1 MPDKIVDLKVGIGAD
16 LSKLNADLEQAEKKI
31 ASLGKDQDGKPIK
44 VAITPDIDAKAFIAK
59 VQEAVKSQTVKVK
72 VDATVASASKAGAGK
87 GVSKPSLPGIVD
99 ASEQL
104 DFFEGKIAKIKQ
116 VAGNIDVSVK
126 VNTNAM
132 GEVTRGVISYTNA
145 LGEAKSETYRLVN
158 VFDDVGEV
166 AGREFQLVGES
177 FSDSTT
183 KAARFRETI
192 QGLENTLNAFA
203 NKHADIG
210 DQIGIDDLR
219 AKFAALKEDTNAEV
233 TAIQQFKN
241 EMGAAKVKADEIYA
255 AQRARVASERQQ
267 SAEARAMLQGQLA
280 HEQALNEL
288 RSVSSSSYRQEQQ
301 KITAIMQKQ
310 LDILNQK
317 IAAEK
322 RSSSG
327 SKQAIAAVQLQKATI
342 QTTGYT
348 AKLSVY
354 AKDVA
359 KQVEKARNNMAG
371 MQGYARSTANIF
383 KGIVLSQAFYK
394 GMNAVK
400 GVVKDAWELS
410 MALNSAEAVFS
421 GMLTGGQQQAQGL
434 LEVLKQEAI
443 ATPFDLNNLV
453 QATRQLTAYGI
464 RAENLMYVMRAV
476 EQATAASGDKS
487 KMEAISRALGQMY
500 TRGKVVSQEIIQLQE
515 AGIAAGEILK
525 EELGLPDNLSQDWG
539 KLNIDANTAIN
550 AIVRGIDKRYGQAL
564 DNMAKTTEQK
574 LSNMKESF
582 ALIAGSL
589 TDPIRRGIDSII
601 DVITPK
607 IERLYQAI
615 QAVGLG
621 NALKTLLPQ
630 GLFDGVVRAID
641 RVVRAVQTIGIVF
654 KQIKPIV
661 SAVMNALAWYGQVL
675 YNIFISVVSAIGA
688 FGNALGE
695 TASGAATLESGLKKV
710 LILMLAIKV
719 AMSLIAAA
727 SKIWVIVSTVMRG
740 VLLSIQGVMIGV
752 KALSA
757 LMAAAGMSGAIGFL
771 PVIGILLVIIG
782 LVAALKGKFS
792 AMAEAIEG
800 VGTALKNLGG
810 GTKLGDMFED
820 MSSSLQEQIDAY
832 NKKVAEENA
841 RLNNELLENE
851 EKQTEEAENAA
862 GATKK
867 AMKGLMS
874 FDEVYKLMEASAG
887 GGSAPI
893 EVEVPLFGD
902 YDSGGFFDGVGGIA
916 DDLFKDLDLTELQD
930 ALGGLWTQLSPMLE
944 TILLYGAKMLMY
956 FKQMQLYSKLM
967 TGENKEQWTLE
978 KAQTGEDTEQRMQEK
993 AQTSEDI
1000 EQKLQEKYQTQEDI
1014 EQKLQEKA
1022 QTQEDIEQKLQE
1034 KAQTGEDVE
1043 QLLNEKLQT
1052 QEDIEQLLNEKL
1064 QTQEDI
1070 EQLLNEKRQTQEDQ
1084 EQWTITRTGGVSGG
1098 TGSKGTAA
1106 ALALLNVAQIGTS
1119 AKLLIDDFK
1128 RIAEGGA
1135 ELSDWMSLFVN
1146 GLMMAVDVL
1155 QLVAAIKLF
1164 GGFGGTATKAAAGAG
1179 LGASAGSSA
1188 GGAAA
1193 GAAVGAGAA
1202 GAAGFA
1208 AAMFALPVA
1217 VGGILLAYDA
1227 ATDSV
1232 FKYNDKV
1239 EKIQK
1244 ARAESYNGTSKL
1256 LKKEK
1261 EHVDALAT
1269 QYATLSKKESL
1280 SSDERSRLQKVTKDL
1295 VKIYP
1300 GLNEYVGE
1308 ESGLLNLST
1317 KSLNSY
1323 IEASDQR
1330 SRLDALSRERLLIL
1344 EEEEF
1349 LLRLLGVAEQEELEA
1364 KERYTKTSTQYD
1376 KMQYDSKARETER
1389 VRALLQQNGIDLG
1402 LNEEAYAEHSQNI
1415 IEFQEEIVESIEDR
1429 MRREAESLEK
1439 QQDAYHE
1446 YYLDVESK
1454 TSEHHS
1460 RLNALSAAGYAEA
1473 DLSMDDW
1480 LKGMTL
1486 RQEQEYE
1493 LQENLA
1499 KLQGRNIPAAMLEEL
1514 EAAGPQYSKLIAELA
1529 NANADDLNEVV
1540 GVWEGN
1546 GRLARKMAMDEIG
1559 EMPED
1564 ARELLKRYRNATDE
1578 ELEGLVD
1585 SYAER
1590 HKLSREEAIKE
1601 LTALTSESAEIIKQ
1615 SADYI
1620 SGEGGSEMKKA
1631 YEGMGNEGIEGLT
1644 STQVNAL
1651 RAASDIADG
1660 VVKEIDSK
1668 SKDMNAAG
1676 VGSVS
1681 SFAQGMDD
1689 SASIAKEAGDALA
1702 RNAMDGAGS
1711 DSVIRDWSDVGKES
1725 HRSYIEGLE
1734 TGHILVNEAGKAL
1747 ARKALDGA
1755 GSISLYDTG
1764 ATTTQTF
1771 ADGIQSKT
1779 TTVETAFKTM
1789 LNKML
1794 SSMDLF
1800 VGKVANALNTMLSD
1814 FGNTMSN
1821 LSVGASGKVDFTPMK
1836 NRGMTL
1842 LADGGQIYRAAS
1854 GVQLLK
1860 KKTQLSSSVV
1870 AGEAGAEIVF
1880 PLENTRFIKSFADD
1894 IASAIGNSR
1903 VQQSAMNINV
1913 QMDQARAGAGA
1924 TAFNAP
1930 TATEI
1935 SDAIRSWFTPQMQSL
1950 HDVLEQDRSI
1960 DIKVPNTS
1968 NALWRAL
1975 LSELKEANAGAGS
1988 RGLAFTS

>member
-1 MPDKIVDLKVGIGAD
+1 MSDDNNITNLQVGIGAD

-31 ASLGKDQDGKPIK
+31 ANLGKDQDGKPIK
-44 VAITPDIDAKAFIAK
+44 VTVDPFVDVKAFIAK

-87 GVSKPSLPGIVD
+87 GVSKPQLPGIVD

-104 DFFEGKIAKIKQ
+104 DFFEDKIAKIKQ

-126 VNTNAM
+126 VDTNAM
-132 GEVTRGVISYTNA
+132 GEVTRGVITYTNA
-145 LGEAKSETYRLVN
+145 LGQAKSETYKLVN
-158 VFDDVGEV
+158 IFDDVGEV
-166 AGREFQLVGES
+166 AGREFQRVGES
-177 FSDSTT
+177 FSESKT

-192 QGLENTLNAFA
+192 QSLENTLNAFA

-359 KQVEKARNNMAG
+359 KQVEKARNNMEG

-525 EELGLPDNLSQDWG
+525 EELGLPDSLSQDWG

-641 RVVRAVQTIGIVF
+641 RVVRAVQTLGIVF

-661 SAVMNALAWYGQVL
+661 TAVMNAVSAHAQFL
-675 YNIFISVVSAIGA
+675 YNVFISIAAAVGA
-688 FGNALGE
+688 VGNALGE
-695 TASGAATLESGLKKV
+695 SASGAALLENGIRKLLLV
-710 LILMLAIKV
+710 MFAFKV
-719 AMSLIAAA
+719 AMAFVAAA
-727 SKIWVIVSTVMRG
+727 TKIWAVAVTVLRG
-740 VLLSIQGVMIGV
+740 VGLAIQGVIIGV
-752 KALSA
+752 KAMSA
-757 LMAAAGMSGAIGFL
+757 MMVAAGMSGAMGFL
-771 PVIGILLVIIG
+771 PVVGIILVIIG
-782 LVAALKGKFS
+782 LVSALSGKFS
-792 AMAEAIEG
+792 AMAEAIKG

-810 GTKLGDMFED
+810 GTNLGGMFED

-841 RLNNELLENE
+841 RLNNELIENE

-887 GGSAPI
+887 GGSTPPI
-893 EVEVPLFGD
+893 EIELPPITGVEM
-902 YDSGGFFDGVGGIA
+902 GGVFDGVGGIA

-930 ALGGLWTQLSPMLE
+930 ALGGLWVQLSPMLE
-944 TILLYGAKMLMY
+944 TILIYGAKMLGY

-978 KAQTGEDTEQRMQEK
+978 KSQTSEDQEQTLHEKSQTSEDQEQVLHEK
-993 AQTSEDI
+993 AQTSEDQ
-1000 EQKLQEKYQTQEDI
+1000 EQVLHEKAQTSEDQEQVLHEKAQTVEDQE
-1014 EQKLQEKA
+1014 QLLQEKA
-1022 QTQEDIEQKLQE
+1022 QTVEDR
-1034 KAQTGEDVE
+1034 E
-1043 QLLNEKLQT
+1043 QLLNEQLQTSEDREQLANEKLQT
-1052 QEDIEQLLNEKL
+1052 AEDKEQLAYEKLQTSEDKEQLANEKLQTSEDKEQLLNEQL
-1064 QTQEDI
+1064 QTTQDK
-1070 EQLLNEKRQTQEDQ
+1070 EQLLQ
-1084 EQWTITRTGGVSGG
+1084 EQLQTTQGKEQNIMTITRTDGTGG
-1098 TGSKGTAA
+1098 TGGTGQKATA
-1106 ALALLNVAQIGTS
+1106 GALALINVAQLAS
-1119 AKLLIDDFK
+1119 SVKLISNDIKDLRED
-1128 RIAEGGA
+1128 GA
-1135 ELSDWMSLFVN
+1135 TVGEWISLLVDA
-1146 GLMMAVDVL
+1146 LMAAVDVF
-1155 QLVAAIKLF
+1155 QLYAVGKLLF
-1164 GGFGGTATKAAAGAG
+1164 GGAGKGVGSGIGTAVAGAAKG
-1179 LGASAGSSA
+1179 GSAVGGAAEAGSSVA
-1188 GGAAA
+1188 GTIEGLDTATGKLSPKLSSLAKNLAMGIVIIAEVAAA
-1193 GAAVGAGAA
+1193 AIIVVGAIWALGKLLEQVGLAWQPVIDNGDTILTAMGLGVAILAAVGVVTWLLGSVGTGLIVNMALGMAVLAEIGIAA
-1202 GAAGFA
+1202 GLFLVEIWAIGKGLDEIGKAWQ
-1208 AAMFALPVA
+1208 PVLDNGDNIVTAIGLGTAILIA
-1217 VGGILLAYDA
+1217 VGA
-1227 ATDSV
+1227 
-1232 FKYNDKV
+1232 
-1239 EKIQK
+1239 
-1244 ARAESYNGTSKL
+1244 
-1256 LKKEK
+1256 
-1261 EHVDALAT
+1261 
-1269 QYATLSKKESL
+1269 
-1280 SSDERSRLQKVTKDL
+1280 VT
-1295 VKIYP
+1295 
-1300 GLNEYVGE
+1300 
-1308 ESGLLNLST
+1308 
-1317 KSLNSY
+1317 
-1323 IEASDQR
+1323 A
-1330 SRLDALSRERLLIL
+1330 
-1344 EEEEF
+1344 
-1349 LLRLLGVAEQEELEA
+1349 LLGVAAVATAGLLPLAIGLGTAMLVEVGIAAALFLTEIWAIGKGLDEIGKAWQPVLDNGDTIVTGIELGTALLIAIGVVTAALGVASVASVGLLPLAIGLGTSLLVSLAESFIKFTDSLIDVA
-1364 KERYTKTSTQYD
+1364 GQLGNNLAPALSDLNGKLPGLSSNMERFVGFMTTFAGHVVTYTKASAVAGLSAT
-1376 KMQYDSKARETER
+1376 
-1389 VRALLQQNGIDLG
+1389 IDTIIGWFTKDPIKKLSDDVEKIRSQVAG
-1402 LNEEAYAEHSQNI
+1402 LNE
-1415 IEFQEEIVESIEDR
+1415 
-1429 MRREAESLEK
+1429 K
-1439 QQDAYHE
+1439 
-1446 YYLDVESK
+1446 
-1454 TSEHHS
+1454 
-1460 RLNALSAAGYAEA
+1460 LNLAVPELKSAA
-1473 DLSMDDW
+1473 
-1480 LKGMTL
+1480 
-1486 RQEQEYE
+1486 E
-1493 LQENLA
+1493 LLGSYQ
-1499 KLQGRNIPAAMLEEL
+1499 
-1514 EAAGPQYSKLIAELA
+1514 SF
-1529 NANADDLNEVV
+1529 
-1540 GVWEGN
+1540 
-1546 GRLARKMAMDEIG
+1546 MDEISS
-1559 EMPED
+1559 
-1564 ARELLKRYRNATDE
+1564 L
-1578 ELEGLVD
+1578 
-1585 SYAER
+1585 
-1590 HKLSREEAIKE
+1590 
-1601 LTALTSESAEIIKQ
+1601 
-1615 SADYI
+1615 
-1620 SGEGGSEMKKA
+1620 
-1631 YEGMGNEGIEGLT
+1631 
-1644 STQVNAL
+1644 
-1651 RAASDIADG
+1651 
-1660 VVKEIDSK
+1660 
-1668 SKDMNAAG
+1668 MN
-1676 VGSVS
+1676 
-1681 SFAQGMDD
+1681 
-1689 SASIAKEAGDALA
+1689 
-1702 RNAMDGAGS
+1702 N
-1711 DSVIRDWSDVGKES
+1711 
-1725 HRSYIEGLE
+1725 
-1734 TGHILVNEAGKAL
+1734 N
-1747 ARKALDGA
+1747 
-1755 GSISLYDTG
+1755 
-1764 ATTTQTF
+1764 
-1771 ADGIQSKT
+1771 
-1779 TTVETAFKTM
+1779 
-1789 LNKML
+1789 
-1794 SSMDLF
+1794 
-1800 VGKVANALNTMLSD
+1800 
-1814 FGNTMSN
+1814 SN
-1821 LSVGASGKVDFTPMK
+1821 LSLPDQMFVNLKEVGEKLITGFAKGIMDYASVARGAMELAMTTILKAEQRIDGTEGSFSTTYAKQGYKVVSGFAKGISSNTYMVTNSFKTLLNNMLGLMERFTNNVAVGLNAMLTNFSKTMGSMSASSSGSVNFSRMNAPK
-1836 NRGMTL
+1836 MTR
-1842 LADGGQIYRAAS
+1842 LADGGIVHRAAS
-1854 GVQLLK
+1854 GVQMLK
-1860 KKTQLSSSVV
+1860 KKTKLASNVE

-1880 PLENTRFIKSFADD
+1880 PLENTQFIKSFADE
-1894 IASAIGNSR
+1894 IAVAVGNNR
-1903 VQQSAMNINV
+1903 TQQAAMNINV
-1913 QMDQARAGAGA
+1913 QMDQARAGAGTA
-1924 TAFNAP
+1924 AFNAP